1 MVVYGMFHGLV
12 YLPVLLSS
20 IGPSPYDSAKPGDH
34 KPQQSKFPVHPYKTP
49 GDNYISHEL
58 VVTAGKPLGARPPSA
73 QNGSVHIP
81 PTDYEGQF
89 ITSPL

>member
-1 MVVYGMFHGLV
+1 MFHGLV

-20 IGPSPYDSAKPGDH
+20 IGPSPYDSARPPDH
-34 KPQQSKFPVHPYKTP
+34 KPHRSKSPVHPYKTP

-58 VVTAGKPLGARPPSA
+58 AVTAGKPLGARPPSA

-89 ITSPL
+89 ITPPL